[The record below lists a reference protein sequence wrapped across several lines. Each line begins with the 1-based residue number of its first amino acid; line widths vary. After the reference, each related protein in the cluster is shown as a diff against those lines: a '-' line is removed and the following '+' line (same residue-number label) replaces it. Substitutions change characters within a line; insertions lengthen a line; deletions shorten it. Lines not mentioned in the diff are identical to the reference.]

1 MTVFHDSGWKQG
13 WRGRFSFSVDHR
25 RKENTTREKRAQSF
39 CRVHTYIY
47 CPVLL
52 GLLIVTARPAQ
63 VQQSE
68 TDRSKEG
75 TGNRGAFI
83 LLPGPVFQLRGLS
96 TLRIAGL
103 TAKDRSE
110 EGVENFSL
118 FLLLGGDVPHRVE

>member
-1 MTVFHDSGWKQG
+1 MILVGSRGGGAGSLSRSITGGRKTQQG
-13 WRGRFSFSVDHR
+13 KSAH
-25 RKENTTREKRAQSF
+25 KSF

-96 TLRIAGL
+96 TLGIAGL
-103 TAKDRSE
+103 TAKARSE
-110 EGVENFSL
+110 EGVGNFSL
-118 FLLLGGDVPHRVE
+118 SLLLDGDVPHRVE